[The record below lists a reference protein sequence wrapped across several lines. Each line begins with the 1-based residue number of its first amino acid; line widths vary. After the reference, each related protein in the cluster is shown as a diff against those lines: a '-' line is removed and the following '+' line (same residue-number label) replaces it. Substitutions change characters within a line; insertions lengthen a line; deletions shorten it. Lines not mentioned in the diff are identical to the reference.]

1 MPTTNFYFNNFQN
14 SLEQNLIEDLI
25 IESIRIYGLEVMY
38 LPRTLVKK
46 DELFGEDVLSKFEG
60 AYPIEMYVKNVN
72 GFEGEGDFLS
82 KFGLQIR
89 DEMTFTVSRRRWGE
103 EIDIQESTP
112 VNELE
117 GAGRPMEGDLI
128 YFPLNGKIFEVKFV
142 EHEAIFYQMGSLQ
155 TYDLRCE
162 LWEYSHEQLNTGVAE
177 IDAIETAYSGD
188 MLTFQLLD
196 EDGNA
201 LIFEEGGYII
211 QDGYRIEDTD
221 AAANNEFFQTQ
232 TRDLN
237 FIDFSEMNPFSEG
250 GSW

>member
-1 MPTTNFYFNNFQN
+1 M
-14 SLEQNLIEDLI
+14 EQTLIEDLI
-25 IESIRIYGLEVMY
+25 IESIRIYGLEVLY

-46 DELFGEDVLSKFEG
+46 DELFGEDVLSKFEF

-103 EIDIQESTP
+103 EIDVAASTP
-112 VNELE
+112 VNEAV

-128 YFPLNGKIFEVKFV
+128 YFPMNGKIFEIKFV

-162 LWEYSHEQLNTGVAE
+162 LWEYSHEELNTGIAD
-177 IDAIETAYSGD
+177 IDAIEDAYSGD
-188 MLTFQLLD
+188 MLKYSLLD
-196 EDGNA
+196 EDGNT
-201 LIFEEGGYII
+201 LVFEDGGRII
-211 QDGYRIEDTD
+211 QEGYRIEDTD
-221 AAANNEFFQTQ
+221 SAANNEFFQTQ

>member
-14 SLEQNLIEDLI
+14 SMEQTLIEDLI
-25 IESIRIYGLEVMY
+25 IESIRIYGMEVMY
-38 LPRTLVKK
+38 LPRTLVNK
-46 DELFGEDVLSKFEG
+46 DELFGEDTLSKFEF

-103 EIDIQESTP
+103 EIDLQESTP
-112 VNELE
+112 VDEAV

-162 LWEYSHEQLNTGVAE
+162 LWEYSHEQLNTGVEE
-177 IDAIETAYSGD
+177 IDAIEDAFSSD
-188 MLTFQLLD
+188 QMMFQLLD

-201 LIFEEGGYII
+201 LVFEDGGYIF
-211 QDGYRIEDTD
+211 QEGYRIEDTD
-221 AAANNEFFQTQ
+221 AQANNEYYQTQ
-232 TRDLN
+232 TRELD
-237 FIDFSEMNPFSEG
+237 FIDFSEVNPFSEG